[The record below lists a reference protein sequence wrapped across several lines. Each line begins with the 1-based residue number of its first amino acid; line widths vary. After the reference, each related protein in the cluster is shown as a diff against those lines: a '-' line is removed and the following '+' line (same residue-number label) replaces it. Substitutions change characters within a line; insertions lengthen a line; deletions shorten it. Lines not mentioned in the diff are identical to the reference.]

1 MRETSMIPT
10 TQAKAAPAAR
20 RPIRVLI
27 VDDSAL
33 VRSLL
38 TDILKAA
45 PGIEVVGVAADAH
58 AAREK
63 IKQLNPDVLTLD
75 VEMPKMDGITFLRN
89 LMRLRPMPVVM
100 VSSLTERGA
109 DVTLDALALGAVD
122 YLSKPKIDLAA
133 TLKDYAEELIEKVR
147 TAARASVRA
156 LDPRQARAPPG
167 VVGPAHSADAVLPK
181 APPRGR
187 TLRTT
192 DRVIAIGAS
201 TGGTEAIKE
210 VLMRLPPDSPGV
222 VIAQHIPKAFSAPFA
237 RRMND
242 CCPMSVCEAQ
252 DGQHVLA
259 GHAYVA
265 PGDRH
270 LMLVRD
276 GTRYVCRLDD
286 GVPVNR
292 HKPSVDVLFRSVA
305 QNAGR
310 NAIGA
315 LLTGMGKDGAR
326 GLKEMLDS
334 GSRTIAQD
342 EATSVVWGMP
352 GEAVALGAAE
362 HVVALESVAGKI
374 LALADAMDITR
385 EAKALG
391 GGDP

>member
-1 MRETSMIPT
+1 MNSPT
-10 TQAKAAPAAR
+10 AASDTTKR
-20 RPIRVLI
+20 KIKVLI

-38 TDILKAA
+38 TDILRTD
-45 PGIEVVGVAADAH
+45 PDIEVVGVASDAH
-58 AAREK
+58 IAREK

-75 VEMPKMDGITFLRN
+75 VEMPKMDGLTFLKN

-109 DVTLDALALGAVD
+109 DVTLDALSLGAVD

-133 TLKDYAEELIEKVR
+133 TLKDYGDELIDKIH
-147 TAARASVRA
+147 AASKASVRA
-156 LDPRQARAPPG
+156 LDPRRAAAIAPRA
-167 VVGPAHSADAVLPK
+167 AHSTDAVLPK
-181 APPRGR
+181 ASTSRQ
-187 TLRTT
+187 LRTT
-192 DRVIAIGAS
+192 DRIIAIGAS

-222 VIAQHIPKAFSAPFA
+222 VITQHIPKAFSGPFA
-237 RRMND
+237 KRMND
-242 CCPMSVCEAQ
+242 CCQVTVYEAE
-252 DGQHVLA
+252 DGQQILP
-259 GHAYVA
+259 GHAYIA
-265 PGDRH
+265 PGDKH

-276 GTRYVCRLDD
+276 GARYVCRLDD

-315 LLTGMGKDGAR
+315 ILTGMGKDGAK
-326 GLKEMLDS
+326 GLKEMLEA

-352 GEAVALGAAE
+352 GEAVAIGAAQ
-362 HVVALESVAGKI
+362 HVLPLESVAGKI
-374 LALADAMDITR
+374 LSLADAMDITR
-385 EAKALG
+385 DAREA
-391 GGDP
+391 